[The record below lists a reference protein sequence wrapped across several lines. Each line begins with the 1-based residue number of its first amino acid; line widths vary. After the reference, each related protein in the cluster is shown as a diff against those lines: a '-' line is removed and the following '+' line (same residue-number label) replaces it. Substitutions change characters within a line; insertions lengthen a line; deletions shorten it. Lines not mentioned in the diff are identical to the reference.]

1 MQQSETN
8 QVLNFSSRVK
18 LSLAIG
24 TNLHTDSTDRV
35 DCRTRE
41 TKHMAPIY
49 NKMGRVV
56 HCRSRRAILIK
67 AYYSVASPFP
77 QAKVPRLLAGRR
89 RGAYLVSLTDFSA
102 DSHFFITFA
111 RLVRCLIYPG
121 FSR

>member
-1 MQQSETN
+1 LQSAQIYIQIQRIELT
-8 QVLNFSSRVK
+8 
-18 LSLAIG
+18 A
-24 TNLHTDSTDRV
+24 
-35 DCRTRE
+35 
-41 TKHMAPIY
+41 APDKPNTWHPFYY